1 MKTSG
6 IELNENRR
14 ILTALSCAFIVTMF
28 LFYID
33 EGSDDFRW
41 MKEPG
46 NWIPFIFYLGTLL
59 GAQLLVSE
67 VLLMKYSAYLKSW
80 ATILTAIA
88 LLIFILLAFSK

>member
-6 IELNENRR
+6 IVLNENRR

-33 EGSDDFRW
+33 EGYHDFRW

-59 GAQLLVSE
+59 GVQILVSE
-67 VLLMKYSAYLKSW
+67 VMLMKSSAHIKSW
-80 ATILTAIA
+80 ATILTSIA
-88 LLIFILLAFSK
+88 LLILMLLAFSK